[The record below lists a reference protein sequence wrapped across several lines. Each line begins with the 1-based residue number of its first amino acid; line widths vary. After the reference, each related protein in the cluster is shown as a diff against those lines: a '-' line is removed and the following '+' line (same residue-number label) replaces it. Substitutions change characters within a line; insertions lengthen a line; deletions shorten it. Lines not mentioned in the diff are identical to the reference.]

1 MIGGS
6 VIPEVLSVTK
16 PTYGA
21 VPPTISKE
29 IVPSHAPKQDDGL
42 VDKTLYRNSE
52 GSVICWDAF
61 TTQPL
66 ISVTVTE

>member
-29 IVPSHAPKQDDGL
+29 IVPSHAPKQDDEL

-52 GSVICWDAF
+52 GSVIC
-61 TTQPL
+61 
-66 ISVTVTE
+66 